1 MQKGKYLVKKL
12 NYFIF
17 PNGSMFKNTLILKQ
31 NFLKV
36 KANPLKKIQ
45 KIKNQSVNY
54 QD

>member
-17 PNGSMFKNTLILKQ
+17 PNGSMFKNTLILRQ
-31 NFLKV
+31 NFLKI
-36 KANPLKKIQ
+36 KGNPLKKQQ
-45 KIKNQSVNY
+45 KIKSQSMNS